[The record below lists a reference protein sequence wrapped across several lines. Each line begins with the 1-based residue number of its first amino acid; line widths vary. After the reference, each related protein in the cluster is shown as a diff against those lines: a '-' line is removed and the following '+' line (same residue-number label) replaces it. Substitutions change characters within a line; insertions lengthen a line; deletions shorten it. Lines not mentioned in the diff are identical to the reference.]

1 MFCLDTNVVIGIMTR
16 RQPHWVARISAE
28 IRARTVILLPVIVV
42 YQLSYGSEKS
52 SFGERNRARL
62 NDFLTGP
69 FDVPD
74 FTPADST
81 EAAQI
86 RAHLERQ
93 GTPIGQYHV
102 LIAAQ
107 ARRRGARLVTGNV
120 REFARVPGLAVEDW
134 AA

>member
-1 MFCLDTNVVIGIMTR
+1 VFCLDTNVVIGIMTG

-28 IRARTVILLPVIVV
+28 IRAQTVILLPVIVV
-42 YQLSYGSEKS
+42 YELLYGSEKS
-52 SFGERNRARL
+52 GFGGRNRARL
-62 NDFLTGP
+62 DDFLTGP

-86 RAHLERQ
+86 RAYLERQ
-93 GTPIGQYHV
+93 GTPIGPYDV

-120 REFARVPGLAVEDW
+120 REFARVPGLVVEDW
-134 AA
+134 AS